1 MSPTPDSSPTS
12 STFATITSVALAL
25 KQRISDHHA
34 PIFAAAVAFF
44 AFLALIPALTALIGV
59 YGLVA
64 DPDEVT
70 RQISESLSGA
80 PETTRT
86 FLVDQMS
93 EIAAGSSGALGASV
107 GIGLLFA
114 LFSASG
120 ATANLVKALNVA
132 YEIEETRKP
141 WTLRG
146 VSLLLT
152 IGAIAVLGVVVFLM
166 AALPTVL
173 RDAGDGLRWALNI
186 GRYPILALVMAAT
199 LSLLYRLGPDHGGN
213 DRPLSPRLFT
223 AGGLLATGLFVSLSA
238 LFSYY
243 TANLGSY
250 GETYGPLATIIV
262 LLVWFQLSA
271 LSVIVGAELDA
282 ELADREWRARTGLE
296 LPEAAAGDAHAAA
309 DRWITALG
317 EHDVEAILAGW
328 HRRGV
333 HHHPLFGRLA
343 VPDELRRHLDDLL
356 AAFPDLSVVVEDITA
371 TGDTATVRH
380 RLVGTFT
387 GTAWRGVEPNGR
399 ELDLTSVAFL
409 RLDDGFIV
417 DVEELFDTAA
427 LVEQLGF
434 RPGDRSASARVKQGV
449 ANLIT
454 RLRPDRAA
462 PQE

>member
-173 RDAGDGLRWALNI
+173 RDVGDGLRWALNI

-296 LPEAAAGDAHAAA
+296 LPEAAAGDAHTAA

-317 EHDVEAILAGW
+317 EHDVDAILAGW

-333 HHHPLFGRLA
+333 HRHPLFGDLA

-371 TGDTATVRH
+371 TEDTASVRH